1 MAIETKTFGDV
12 QTVTSVGKQH
22 FVPVTT
28 ADGNLAKIGLENFQ
42 DSLNFSG
49 IQVLVLNL
57 APQFTLEQTSDPA
70 FSVTNKDGAVWQQ
83 YRNQMGGYM
92 LLVKNGS
99 VYAAKLNANDWNQFA
114 DGTDATS
121 MAAVCE
127 TMVHLPDCYY
137 KGDGKTLTFAGATK
151 MDGLHKFASPNW
163 VGAYEMY
170 VDSAGAGHSR
180 PDVAPGH
187 SKTMSAFWSCAQ
199 KLGTQWGLANY
210 GFHCLINALYQVGY
224 GNLNSQATIGTGG
237 TTSWDT
243 WRDVLMGYG
252 RTIGDGSGTAATSLD
267 GQNCV
272 KLFGFED
279 LWAKL
284 WEFRPGIRFYYDSTN
299 AKRYAVVYD
308 GNIVSNTTA
317 GRTFEIPVL
326 NGNGSYVKSMTL
338 GEYWDMMLTAVGGG
352 ESIYYGDGYW
362 DATGGELL
370 YVGGHAN
377 GGSLCGVSCASSS
390 SGFSYSGTGLGA
402 RLAFYGQ
409 PTIVNGSELVALAG
423 AS

>member
-12 QTVTSVGKQH
+12 QTVTTASKSQY
-22 FVPVTT
+22 VPLTDAGGNVT
-28 ADGNLAKIGLENFQ
+28 KIGVDKFLEMGYRDRAIDLF
-42 DSLNFSG
+42 
-49 IQVLVLNL
+49 
-57 APQFTLEQTSDPA
+57 APQYTLEQNSNPA
-70 FSVTNKDGAVWQQ
+70 FTVTNKDGAVWNA
-83 YRNQMGGYM
+83 YRSQMGGYM

-99 VYAAKLNANDWNQFA
+99 VYAAKLNANDWNTFA

-121 MAAVCE
+121 MASVCE
-127 TMVHLPDCYY
+127 TMVHLPDCHY
-137 KGDGKTLTFAGATK
+137 KASGKTMQFGGLTEI
-151 MDGLHKFASPNW
+151 DGGHKFASPNW

-170 VDSAGAGHSR
+170 ADSAGGGHSR
-180 PDVAPGH
+180 PDVAPGN
-187 SKTMSAFWSCAQ
+187 SRTMSAFWSCAQ

-237 TTSWDT
+237 QTSSWDT

-252 RTIGDGSGTAATSLD
+252 RTIGDGSGTAATSMD
-267 GQNCV
+267 GQSCV

-308 GNIVSNTTA
+308 GNLVSNTAA

-326 NGNGSYVKSMTL
+326 NGSGGYVKSMTL
-338 GEYWDMMLTAVGGG
+338 GEYWDMTPTAVGGG

-370 YVGGHAN
+370 CVGSRALD
-377 GGSLCGVSCASSS
+377 GSRCGVSCAGSHSPFDVS
-390 SGFSYSGTGLGA
+390 WTYFGA